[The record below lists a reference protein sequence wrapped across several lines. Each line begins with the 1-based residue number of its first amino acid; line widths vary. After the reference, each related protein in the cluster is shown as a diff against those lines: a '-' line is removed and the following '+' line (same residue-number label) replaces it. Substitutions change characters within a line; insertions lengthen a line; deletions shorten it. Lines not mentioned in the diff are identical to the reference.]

1 MSHAN
6 KLALMLDYD
15 GTLAPLASHP
25 DCAKLPLETKHILER
40 LANTPNIFIS
50 IISGRNV
57 HNVKKM
63 VGNF

>member
-6 KLALMLDYD
+6 KLALLLDYD

-25 DCAKLPLETKHILER
+25 DLAKLPTETKHVLGR

-57 HNVKKM
+57 YNVKKM